1 MKEMGVAYKKN
12 VNKNFKINESEVSK
26 KSIAKMDI
34 ELILSHI
41 NEYESAIEGGDL
53 NITTI

>member
-1 MKEMGVAYKKN
+1 MGVAYKKN